1 MKMRVLF
8 AVLIVALVCT
18 GTASA
23 GKIGFVDVER
33 VVAQVEDAQSDIKN
47 LETWEESARQELG
60 VLSARYA
67 DLKERA
73 AKQAA
78 VATAE
83 SVALLQAEE
92 MALRR
97 EIEDKRLKFDRQMS
111 AKTEEYLKKVGSK
124 VGTVASDYGKAN
136 GFDAIF
142 ILKGQPMI
150 FVADQADLTDITI
163 RLYNERFPAK

>member
-23 GKIGFVDVER
+23 GKVGFVDVER
-33 VVAQVEDAQSDIKN
+33 VVSQVDDAQSDIKK
-47 LETWEESARQELG
+47 LEAWEKSALEQLG
-60 VLSARYA
+60 VLNARYA
-67 DLKERA
+67 ELKERA

-83 SVALLQAEE
+83 SVANLQAEE
-92 MALRR
+92 TLLRR
-97 EIEDKRLKFDRQMS
+97 EIEDRRLNYDRQMQTQ
-111 AKTEEYLKKVGSK
+111 TEQYLKKIGAK
-124 VGTVASDYGKAN
+124 VGVVASDYGKAN

-150 FVADQADLTDITI
+150 FVADQADLTDIVV
-163 RLYNERFPAK
+163 RLYNERFPTN